1 MQFLMM
7 YRPDRK
13 EDVPLSLE
21 CMAELGKNCE
31 ELAKAG
37 VLVMSAGLQPS
48 AKGARPAFW
57 WRDHRD
63 RRAVHRGEGNHRWR

>member
-21 CMAELGKNCE
+21 CVAELGKNCE
-31 ELAKAG
+31 ELAVAG
-37 VLVMSAGLQPS
+37 VLAMSAGLQSS
-48 AKGARPAFW
+48 ANGAARPA
-57 WRDHRD
+57 R
-63 RRAVHRGEGNHRWR
+63 